1 MIVHLPLQFI
11 AIQDDGFHLMV
22 DVSVNG
28 HPLRMLVDTGASR
41 TVFDRQTLV
50 ELLELEETD
59 LFSNEGP
66 SGGIG
71 TSNLESSITR
81 IRELCLGECC
91 LKDYM
96 TALID
101 LGNVHDLYDAIGLLK
116 IDGIL
121 GGDLL
126 METKAVIDYRKA
138 RLTLRYP

>member
-1 MIVHLPLQFI
+1 VIVHIPLQFI
-11 AIQDDGFHLMV
+11 AIRDDGFHLMV
-22 DVSVNG
+22 NVSVNG

-41 TVFDRQTLV
+41 TVFDRQTLST
-50 ELLELEETD
+50 LLD
-59 LFSNEGP
+59 LNESDIFPNEGP

-71 TSNLESSITR
+71 TSELESSITL
-81 IRELCLGECC
+81 IRELSLGECS

-101 LGNVHDLYDAIGLLK
+101 LGNVHQLYDAIGLIK

-126 METKAVIDYRKA
+126 METKAVIDYKKA
-138 RLTLRYP
+138 RLTLRCP